1 MTEGNYS
8 QLGGSSPDD
17 VTGDKKIDIFFA
29 HQIFLHLWMGI
40 ILIFILIPP
49 TVFSTIPKSRQK
61 GKSTNFGNCY
71 VMLMHSIQERPGK
84 EPRELFLYRD
94 SMEPCEGCNCICLV
108 GKKDANN
115 TMK

>member
-8 QLGGSSPDD
+8 QLGGSSPND

-94 SMEPCEGCNCICLV
+94 SMEPL
-108 GKKDANN
+108 
-115 TMK
+115 